1 MDIWRDMTYL
11 GNRLGMDLLGT
22 LPDTGR
28 LHNTLGMVLGDTLGD
43 TYLQCSITDK
53 VFVDI
58 PLGIVH
64 LDNKLGM
71 VLLGSQGDTYP
82 EGSTQGKVLLDM
94 LLDIYFLGSSLDM
107 DSPDSPVDSPHL
119 GSKLDI

>member
-1 MDIWRDMTYL
+1 MTYL
-11 GNRLGMDLLGT
+11 DNRLDMKSLGN
-22 LPDTGR
+22 LAGTGL

-43 TYLQCSITDK
+43 TCLQCSITDK

-94 LLDIYFLGSSLDM
+94 QLDIYFLGSSQDM
-107 DSPDSPVDSPHL
+107 GSPDSLVGSPHP
-119 GSKLDI
+119 GSKLDM